1 MTEHQDD
8 RAGPYGEAEGLGL
21 TRDERERSPVSTK
34 RVGRAPKLPMALGAG
49 GDGPGVLAPP
59 SIVKRNTLLLAASQA
74 FVGVGNQMVPTLGA
88 IIVARLLGSA
98 HLAGIATSTL
108 GVSRFLVSYPIGRV
122 ADVYGRRVAVVLGLF
137 LGLVGAVGTGLSVL
151 SGSFALFLASIL
163 VFGAGVSAGYQLRVA
178 AADMY
183 PPSLRAQGLGYVL
196 TGSLVG
202 ALGGPILIT
211 AAQAW
216 SGALGLDPLALTWI
230 LVPVVIVPGIG
241 LVLAVHPDPKEIA
254 ADLERYYSGYCPPR
268 GQKVA
273 GPGPTGVLTFLRDAR
288 LQVAFAASF
297 AAQGNMSMIMAFT
310 SLALE
315 HHGHPLPAISVA
327 VTIHVIG
334 MFGFSLPLGW
344 LADRAGRRAV
354 MLLGFLLLAG
364 GAVLVP
370 ATSRYWIIVTGTFMV
385 GVGWSAA
392 TVAATA
398 VIADATHT
406 FERGRAIGASDTA
419 SAAAAIVLPLLAG
432 PAVELFGLLALG
444 ILGTGLMVPPL
455 VLLLTRSRETS
466 EPARAARSVV

>member
-1 MTEHQDD
+1 MTEQQRGPDGLYGQ
-8 RAGPYGEAEGLGL
+8 AGGLGY
-21 TRDERERSPVSTK
+21 TRGVGERSTVSTEM
-34 RVGRAPKLPMALGAG
+34 VVRAPKLPVAPGAG
-49 GDGPGVLAPP
+49 HDALRVLAAPG
-59 SIVKRNTLLLAASQA
+59 IVKRNTLLLAASQA

-88 IIVARLLGSA
+88 IIVARLLGST
-98 HLAGIATSTL
+98 HLAGMATSTL

-122 ADVYGRRVAVVLGLF
+122 ADMYGRKVAVVLGLL
-137 LGLVGAVGTGLSVL
+137 LGLAGAVGTGLSVL

-183 PPSLRAQGLGYVL
+183 PPSQRAQGLGYVL

-202 ALGGPILIT
+202 ALGGPVLIT

-216 SGALGLDPLALTWI
+216 SGALGLNPLAFTWI
-230 LVPVVIVPGIG
+230 LVPTVIVPGIG

-254 ADLERYYSGYCPPR
+254 ANLERYYPGYIPLR
-268 GQKVA
+268 SQRTDGTA
-273 GPGPTGVLTFLRDAR
+273 PTGVLTFFRDPR
-288 LQVAFAASF
+288 MQVAFAASF
-297 AAQGNMSMIMAFT
+297 AAQGNMAMIMAFT
-310 SLALE
+310 SLTLD

-344 LADRAGRRAV
+344 LADRMGRRAV
-354 MLLGFLLLAG
+354 ILMGFLFLAG

-398 VIADATHT
+398 VIADATRT
-406 FERGRAIGASDTA
+406 FERGRAIGTNDTA
-419 SAAAAIVLPLLAG
+419 SAAAAIALPLLAG
-432 PAVELFGLLALG
+432 PAVELFGLSALG
-444 ILGTGLMVPPL
+444 ILGAGIMVPAFL
-455 VLLLTRSRETS
+455 LLLTRLKEKSESARE
-466 EPARAARSVV
+466 AR

>member
-1 MTEHQDD
+1 
-8 RAGPYGEAEGLGL
+8 
-21 TRDERERSPVSTK
+21 
-34 RVGRAPKLPMALGAG
+34 
-49 GDGPGVLAPP
+49 
-59 SIVKRNTLLLAASQA
+59 
-74 FVGVGNQMVPTLGA
+74 
-88 IIVARLLGSA
+88 
-98 HLAGIATSTL
+98 
-108 GVSRFLVSYPIGRV
+108 
-122 ADVYGRRVAVVLGLF
+122 
-137 LGLVGAVGTGLSVL
+137 
-151 SGSFALFLASIL
+151 
-163 VFGAGVSAGYQLRVA
+163 VSAGYQLRVA

-183 PPSLRAQGLGYVL
+183 LPSQRAQGLGYVL

-216 SGALGLDPLALTWI
+216 SVGLGLDPLALTWI
-230 LVPVVIVPGIG
+230 LVPGVIVPGIG

-254 ADLERYYSGYCPPR
+254 ANLKRYYPGYRAPR
-268 GQKVA
+268 TQA
-273 GPGPTGVLTFLRDAR
+273 MDRAAATSALTFFRDPR

-327 VTIHVIG
+327 VAIHVIG

-354 MLLGFLLLAG
+354 MLLGFLFLAG

-370 ATSRYWIIVTGTFMV
+370 ASSRYSIIVTGTFLV
-385 GVGWSAA
+385 GLEWSAA

-406 FERGRAIGASDTA
+406 VERGRAIGTNDAA
-419 SAAAAIVLPLLAG
+419 SAAAAFGLPLLTG
-432 PAVELFGLLALG
+432 PAVELVGLSALG
-444 ILGTGLMVPPL
+444 IIGVGLIVPPV
-455 VLLLTRSRETS
+455 VLLLTRSKETS
-466 EPARAARSVV
+466 DFAHEAQ

>member
-1 MTEHQDD
+1 MTQHRHDPSGYGH
-8 RAGPYGEAEGLGL
+8 AGGLGH
-21 TRDERERSPVSTK
+21 TSRASERSTVSIE
-34 RVGRAPKLPMALGAG
+34 RVAQAPKLAAAPESGRDALRVLVP
-49 GDGPGVLAPP
+49 PG
-59 SIVKRNTLLLAASQA
+59 IVKWNTLLLAASQA

-88 IIVARLLGSA
+88 IVVARLLGSA
-98 HLAGIATSTL
+98 HLAGMATSVL

-122 ADVYGRRVAVVLGLF
+122 ADVHGRRVAIVLGLL
-137 LGLVGAVGTGLSVL
+137 LGLAGAVCTGLSVL
-151 SGSFALFLASIL
+151 FGSFTLFLASIRI
-163 VFGAGVSAGYQLRVA
+163 FGAGISAGYQLRVA

-183 PPSLRAQGLGYVL
+183 PPSQRAQGLGYVL

-202 ALGGPILIT
+202 ALGGPVLIT
-211 AAQAW
+211 AAHAW
-216 SGALGLDPLALTWI
+216 SGTLGLDPLALTWL
-230 LVPVVIVPGIG
+230 LVPTVIVPGMG

-254 ADLERYYSGYCPPR
+254 AHLERYYPDYRPPR
-268 GQKVA
+268 THSTDATAAK
-273 GPGPTGVLTFLRDAR
+273 GVLAFLRDPH

-297 AAQGNMSMIMAFT
+297 AAQGNMSLIMAFT

-315 HHGHPLPAISVA
+315 HHGHSLPAISVA

-344 LADRAGRRAV
+344 LADRMGRRAV

-370 ATSRYWIIVTGTFMV
+370 ATSGYWIIVTGTFMV

-406 FERGRAIGASDTA
+406 FERGQAIGTNDTV
-419 SAAAAIVLPLLAG
+419 SAAAAVTLPLVAG
-432 PAVELFGLLALG
+432 PAVEFFGLSALG
-444 ILGTGLMVPPL
+444 ILGAGLMMLPFVL
-455 VLLLTRSRETS
+455 VLTRLKETS
-466 EPARAARSVV
+466 DSASETR